1 LVAQEAIW
9 GSEHITDIFCCLG
22 SSSVVVNMAAHQVG
36 MLEDYS
42 VLSYASLR
50 LLIGG
55 FVAVAGAV
63 HLLTGFLL
71 IKEN

>member
-1 LVAQEAIW
+1 
-9 GSEHITDIFCCLG
+9 
-22 SSSVVVNMAAHQVG
+22 MAAHQVG

-50 LLIGG
+50 LLKGG